1 MPEKL
6 IKELKER
13 ARKLRIDIV
22 KMVAKAGS
30 GHPGGSLSEID
41 ILLALY
47 TQKLRI
53 DPKKPDD
60 PNRDRFI
67 LSKGHA
73 APGLYALL
81 ADLGFFPKKE
91 LNYFRK
97 INHLLQGHVSKK
109 VPGCEMS
116 AGSLGQGFSFANG
129 VAMAG
134 KLDKKK
140 YHVYLMIGDGEVQ
153 EGMVW
158 EAAMTSVFHKL
169 DNLTAILDKNK
180 IQNDWFVKETMQI
193 EPIEDKWRAFGWHV
207 IRIDGHDFK
216 QILNALNK
224 AEKVKGKPT
233 IIIADTIKG
242 KGVSFMENNPKFHG
256 MAPTEEELKIAL
268 KELGA

>member
-1 MPEKL
+1 
-6 IKELKER
+6 
-13 ARKLRIDIV
+13 
-22 KMVAKAGS
+22 
-30 GHPGGSLSEID
+30 
-41 ILLALY
+41 
-47 TQKLRI
+47 
-53 DPKKPDD
+53 
-60 PNRDRFI
+60 
-67 LSKGHA
+67 
-73 APGLYALL
+73 
-81 ADLGFFPKKE
+81 
-91 LNYFRK
+91 
-97 INHLLQGHVSKK
+97 
-109 VPGCEMS
+109 
-116 AGSLGQGFSFANG
+116 
-129 VAMAG
+129 
-134 KLDKKK
+134 
-140 YHVYLMIGDGEVQ
+140 MIGDGEVQ

-193 EPIEDKWRAFGWHV
+193 EPLEDKWRAFGWHV